1 MDLVASPMPMGP
13 EALFN
18 FSPEP
23 LLSGRALLQ
32 NLCWSWWLQTCFPE
46 RTYTG
51 SSFSPNSPLRCILWP
66 CFWPCFWSHLCSWL
80 NSGSGTSPCGAWN
93 CLWILCTCTQLFLL
107 CSVPVGPYPLMKA
120 QLMLGLPLAPGSS
133 FLGSSSPVQLFAKVC
148 LYIWLLIL
156 SHVLVM

>member
-1 MDLVASPMPMGP
+1 MELGVFLRSQPGTQPGSCP
-13 EALFN
+13 EGLPAGWHTAL
-18 FSPEP
+18 
-23 LLSGRALLQ
+23 
-32 NLCWSWWLQTCFPE
+32 LCWSWWLQTCFPE

-133 FLGSSSPVQLFAKVC
+133 FLGSSSPVQLFAEVC
-148 LYIWLLIL
+148 LDI
-156 SHVLVM
+156 